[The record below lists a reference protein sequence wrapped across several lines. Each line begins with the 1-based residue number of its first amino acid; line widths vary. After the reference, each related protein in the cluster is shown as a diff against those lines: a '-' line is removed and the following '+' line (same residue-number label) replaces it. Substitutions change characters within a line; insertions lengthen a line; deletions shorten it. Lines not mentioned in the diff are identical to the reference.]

1 MANWISSK
9 LKAAETILQQID
21 QQAAESLGKTEKSG
35 SDELKLDTSTKSS
48 GVVSLKD
55 QLKRKTQNNNDYQ
68 GKLDSDSN
76 VNSVHSNNSY
86 VNTQSRE
93 KEIASSPN
101 SSPTLKPKAT
111 LTDSDWTEL
120 LGTPNQGTSPSGK
133 RNNVVSTVRGLRKDG
148 KRPGSSVLEA
158 KRNQKSSSNAV
169 KYVRRSDIALGTKL
183 IGKPS
188 DSEESSSSGR
198 PSSVDMQNDGK
209 KSEGLTL
216 DKVSGTNLS
225 AERKDEM
232 VEENGG
238 SNSKDLLLDGRSLSL
253 SKNHS
258 LEKLAGMGKVARA
271 SDGKTEVA
279 DACNKL
285 RSSVKE
291 KTKSNVAV
299 SMAVANDLKRSSSF
313 TSNGSSD
320 SDTGSGS
327 TSDSESERER
337 EERRRRREK
346 LLAERAAAKAGEA
359 IKERENIVARL
370 EGEKQ
375 SLEKILEERA
385 KQQAQEASELQTTT
399 MEMMEAVE
407 LEKQK
412 HNNTRMEALQ
422 RLAKLETA
430 NADLAKS
437 LATMQKK
444 LELEIDQVAELRQQ
458 IELKEAAHEELGRR
472 ISSTHQRGTYL
483 NLFTGS
489 KGVEFECKILEAEY
503 SLVTDKIGQSQQ
515 KAKELEANI
524 ELTRK
529 EMEEPTEVEIELKR
543 RLGQLT
549 DHLIQ
554 KQAQVEALSSEKATL
569 LFRIETVSRMLEESK
584 SNINGASSGD
594 LESGTWKLSDSKL
607 KPLLQDKIRSG
618 KKQLGSLLLQLDAIF
633 SAGVVFLRR
642 NPAAKMWSLVYLFC
656 LHFWVIYILMS
667 HSRVS
672 NEAKSGAVIS
682 LENINNTAG
691 I

>member
-21 QQAAESLGKTEKSG
+21 QQAAESLGKTERSG

-55 QLKRKTQNNNDYQ
+55 QLKKKTQNNNDYQ

-101 SSPTLKPKAT
+101 SSPTPKPKAT

-120 LGTPNQGTSPSGK
+120 LGTSNQGTSPSGK
-133 RNNVVSTVRGLRKDG
+133 RNNVVSVIRGLRKDG

-188 DSEESSSSGR
+188 DGEESSSSGR

-209 KSEGLTL
+209 NSEGLAL
-216 DKVSGTNLS
+216 DKVSVTNLS
-225 AERKDEM
+225 GERKDEM

-238 SNSKDLLLDGRSLSL
+238 SNSKDLLLDGLSLSL

-258 LEKLAGMGKVARA
+258 LEKLAGMGKVAGA

-299 SMAVANDLKRSSSF
+299 TMAVANDLKRSSSF

-320 SDTGSGS
+320 SNTDSGS

-337 EERRRRREK
+337 EERRRRRER

-385 KQQAQEASELQTTT
+385 KQQAQEASELQTTM

-422 RLAKLETA
+422 LLAKLEV
-430 NADLAKS
+430 
-437 LATMQKK
+437 
-444 LELEIDQVAELRQQ
+444 LEHVSDDYFTI
-458 IELKEAAHEELGRR
+458 LG
-472 ISSTHQRGTYL
+472 
-483 NLFTGS
+483 
-489 KGVEFECKILEAEY
+489 
-503 SLVTDKIGQSQQ
+503 
-515 KAKELEANI
+515 
-524 ELTRK
+524 
-529 EMEEPTEVEIELKR
+529 
-543 RLGQLT
+543 
-549 DHLIQ
+549 
-554 KQAQVEALSSEKATL
+554 
-569 LFRIETVSRMLEESK
+569 
-584 SNINGASSGD
+584 
-594 LESGTWKLSDSKL
+594 
-607 KPLLQDKIRSG
+607 
-618 KKQLGSLLLQLDAIF
+618 
-633 SAGVVFLRR
+633 
-642 NPAAKMWSLVYLFC
+642 
-656 LHFWVIYILMS
+656 
-667 HSRVS
+667 
-672 NEAKSGAVIS
+672 
-682 LENINNTAG
+682 
-691 I
+691 